1 VEKMEKRNKGIIFIL
16 MSSLFFALMAALVK
30 YLGNIPTVEKIFF
43 RNLIATVTA
52 FVIVKKNGKSLVGNN
67 IKLLLLRSSFGLL
80 GIAAYFYALSQMKLS
95 DAVILNKMS
104 PFFVVVFASI
114 FLKEKISKM
123 QMAALIIAA
132 VGAVFVIR
140 PGFDSNIFPALIALL
155 SSLFA
160 GIAYTI
166 VRELRKT
173 DSAAAVVFYFSLFST
188 IVIVPFMLTGGF
200 VVPAGNDIL
209 ALAALGIFAAA
220 AQLFMTNAYRHAEA
234 SELSIY
240 TYANIVFSSFFGLL
254 FFQEIPDIITII
266 GGVLIITAG
275 YINYRSKKLNSLT
288 TKLSSEKD
296 VKDEVALN
304 SAADSKTAAK

>member
-1 VEKMEKRNKGIIFIL
+1 MEKRNKGIIFIL
-16 MSSLFFALMAALVK
+16 MSSLFFALMAAVVK
-30 YLGNIPTVEKIFF
+30 YLGDIPTVEKIFF

-52 FVIVKKNGKSLVGNN
+52 FIIVKKNGKSLAGNN

-104 PFFVVVFASI
+104 PFFVVVFASL
-114 FLKEKISKM
+114 FLKEKITKM
-123 QMAALIIAA
+123 QIAALITAA

-140 PGFDSNIFPALIALL
+140 PGFDSNLFPALIALL

-188 IVIVPFMLTGGF
+188 IVMLPFILTGGF
-200 VVPAGNDIL
+200 VVPTGNDIL

-220 AQLFMTNAYRHAEA
+220 GQLFMTNAYRHAEA

-240 TYANIVFSSFFGLL
+240 TYANIVFSLFVGLL
-254 FFQEIPDIITII
+254 FFQEMPDLITIT
-266 GGVLIITAG
+266 GGILIITAG
-275 YINYRSKKLNSLT
+275 YINYKSKKMKN
-288 TKLSSEKD
+288 LSPELSVEENITN
-296 VKDEVALN
+296 EVNLS

>member
-1 VEKMEKRNKGIIFIL
+1 MEKRNKGITFIL
-16 MSSLFFALMAALVK
+16 MSSLFFALMAAVVK
-30 YLGNIPTVEKIFF
+30 YLGDIPTVEKIFF
-43 RNLIATVTA
+43 RNLIATLTA
-52 FVIVKKNGKSLVGNN
+52 FVIVKKNGKSLAGNN

-80 GIAAYFYALSQMKLS
+80 GIAAYFYALSQMRLS

-123 QMAALIIAA
+123 QIAALITAA

-188 IVIVPFMLTGGF
+188 IVMIPFILTGGF

-209 ALAALGIFAAA
+209 ALAALGVFAAA
-220 AQLFMTNAYRHAEA
+220 GQLFMTNAYRHAEA
-234 SELSIY
+234 SEISIY
-240 TYANIVFSSFFGLL
+240 TYANIVFSSLLGLL
-254 FFQEIPDIITII
+254 FFQEMPDLITIT
-266 GGVLIITAG
+266 GGILIITAG
-275 YINYRSKKLNSLT
+275 YINYKSKKSNNLSKKLSLT
-288 TKLSSEKD
+288 SDVNNEVNLSS
-296 VKDEVALN
+296 
-304 SAADSKTAAK
+304 AAESKTAAK